1 MSYENMSM
9 TTNLS
14 ASGRG
19 DQAGPVAFAGVI
31 LVMVGLFHAIQ
42 GLVALLSDNFYAVA
56 GDYVFR
62 FDLTTW
68 GWIHL
73 LIAVAAMVVGG
84 AVITHRTW
92 GLVAGLVIAVVVA
105 VANFLFIPRSPSWPL
120 AAIGFSVATIWALA
134 EVISQN
140 RRLAALPDV

>member
-1 MSYENMSM
+1 MSD
-9 TTNLS
+9 L
-14 ASGRG
+14 AKR
-19 DQAGPVAFAGVI
+19 QAIVEGPKAQWAAGLTLFAGV
-31 LVMVGLFHAIQ
+31 MLFWAGIVEFFQ
-42 GLVALLSDNFYAVA
+42 GLSAVL
-56 GDYVFR
+56 GDDVFVSAPSYVFSL
-62 FDLTTW
+62 DLTTW

>member
-1 MSYENMSM
+1 MSDLAKRRAIVEGPK
-9 TTNLS
+9 
-14 ASGRG
+14 A
-19 DQAGPVAFAGVI
+19 QWAAGLTLFAGV
-31 LVMVGLFHAIQ
+31 MLFWAGIVEFFQ
-42 GLVALLSDNFYAVA
+42 GLSAVL
-56 GDYVFR
+56 GDDVFVSAPSYVFSL
-62 FDLTTW
+62 DLTTW

>member
-31 LVMVGLFHAIQ
+31 L
-42 GLVALLSDNFYAVA
+42 
-56 GDYVFR
+56 
-62 FDLTTW
+62 TTW

-73 LIAVAAMVVGG
+73 LLGLLVLAAGAGLFFGATWARTV
-84 AVITHRTW
+84 AVIAACVSMLGNFAWLPNYPVW
-92 GLVAGLVIAVVVA
+92 GLTLIALDVFV
-105 VANFLFIPRSPSWPL
+105 
-120 AAIGFSVATIWALA
+120 IWA
-134 EVISQN
+134 VIVHGQ
-140 RRLAALPDV
+140 AFVDE

>member
-31 LVMVGLFHAIQ
+31 L
-42 GLVALLSDNFYAVA
+42 
-56 GDYVFR
+56 
-62 FDLTTW
+62 TTW

-73 LIAVAAMVVGG
+73 LLGLLVLAAG
-84 AVITHRTW
+84 
-92 GLVAGLVIAVVVA
+92 AGL
-105 VANFLFIPRSPSWPL
+105 FF
-120 AAIGFSVATIWALA
+120 GAT
-134 EVISQN
+134 
-140 RRLAALPDV
+140 

>member
-42 GLVALLSDNFYAVA
+42 GLAPPHSHHFYAEP

-73 LIAVAAMVVGG
+73 LLGLLVLAAGAGLFFGATWARTV
-84 AVITHRTW
+84 AVIAACVSMLGNFAWLPNYPVW
-92 GLVAGLVIAVVVA
+92 GLTLIALDV
-105 VANFLFIPRSPSWPL
+105 FI
-120 AAIGFSVATIWALA
+120 IWA
-134 EVISQN
+134 VIVHG
-140 RRLAALPDV
+140 RAFVDE